1 MDPASRA
8 AGMFNLIARLP
19 RGGLIKNTL
28 NSMKSLD
35 RLSHSC
41 FRRGDSASR
50 PYNAEMKFLLFVNA
64 PASASNVS
72 LQPLFDKK
80 YFKFNEIFG

>member
-1 MDPASRA
+1 
-8 AGMFNLIARLP
+8 
-19 RGGLIKNTL
+19 
-28 NSMKSLD
+28 MKSLD

-64 PASASNVS
+64 PASAPGEVFRIHHLTKNPLISFKS
-72 LQPLFDKK
+72 LDTFNHPFDPGRRDASPLKRRK
-80 YFKFNEIFG
+80 PG